1 MIFFLWKSCF
11 VLFWNK
17 LIYML
22 LLYDPA
28 NNKTKKERLTDFAT
42 RQTES
47 WKKQPRRD
55 AEENE
60 WWQTDHV
67 EVWHYQKMFFD
78 LIVCH
83 CLCSSPQWLAGW
95 ETTAS
100 RWALTPC
107 RCLAVTS
114 SIWTCPLP
122 LFTHLLSM
130 YLSLSRSLFLPVSLP
145 HCHSVNGLVTCYLSE
160 SIQLV
165 LTIVSVCVCALTE
178 ILQFEGPIWTV
189 IDLVSWILE
198 WFSA

>member
-130 YLSLSRSLFLPVSLP
+130 YLSLSRSLSASLP
-145 HCHSVNGLVTCYLSE
+145 PSLSFSQWLGDVLLVRVNPTGAYHSQCM
-160 SIQLV
+160 
-165 LTIVSVCVCALTE
+165 CVC
-178 ILQFEGPIWTV
+178 IDWNPPIWRSYLNS
-189 IDLVSWILE
+189 D
-198 WFSA
+198 WFSELDFRMI